1 MGNEALNCKSCGAAL
16 KPGSSV
22 CECEYCGTLNI
33 LTGDTGK
40 FINQLNRANKLRQDK
55 EFDRA
60 IKVYDDILAENT
72 ATADVLW
79 SRTLC
84 EYGIEYVPDPAS
96 SKYIPTLHRIKD
108 ESILNNSSY
117 LEALKICDEK
127 QKDSIEKEANII
139 ADIQNKYLDIVSK
152 ETPYDV
158 FICYK
163 ETDDSSNEQTE
174 DSGIGLD
181 LYERLVNYGLK
192 VFFSRVTLQDKLG
205 INYEPY
211 IYGALKS
218 SKVMVVIGT
227 KAEYFISPWV
237 KNEWSRFLKQM
248 ETDKQKQMFFA
259 CDDVEDLPRAFS
271 GRQAQILNQPNSVQ
285 NLAYSVKNYL
295 SQIGEKK
302 EAKSN
307 DISEVQK
314 FTQQL
319 AELERKNRSNLGGM
333 FGASKPERTILD
345 FIRNY
350 PVPDTKKDCL
360 DFMILATSNINYAV
374 IQGQPNSA
382 DSFSVEQIKGRN
394 EVWKAKAGMI
404 YQKAKALF
412 GNDPEFSQI
421 GGLYDDMLRKI
432 KTATTQEQKKRKN
445 TLIICFSLLG
455 FLFLMSFMMIF
466 IGTCSLNHEEKV
478 KESLPDHQLYV
489 VVKSDPNLFLSTYD
503 IEISI
508 DGKEI
513 GTVSNGK
520 EFKKE
525 VTVKEGEVRF
535 EVEKVGDYDVDGYKY
550 ITVEGD
556 TTFECHLKSKGSEI
570 EIKDI
575 NITEGINK

>member
-1 MGNEALNCKSCGAAL
+1 MGNEALNCKSCGAIL
-16 KPGSSV
+16 KATSSV
-22 CECEYCGTLNI
+22 CECEYCGSLNI

-60 IKVYDDILAENT
+60 LKVYDDILAENT
-72 ATADVLW
+72 PTADVLW
-79 SRTLC
+79 ARVLC
-84 EYGIEYVPDPAS
+84 EYGIEYVPDPVS

-127 QKDSIEKEANII
+127 QKESIESEAKVIS
-139 ADIQNKYLDIVSK
+139 DIQNKYLDIVSK
-152 ETPYDV
+152 ESPYDV

-163 ETDDSSNEQTE
+163 ETEDISSNQTE

-181 LYERLVNYGLK
+181 LYERLVNYGFK
-192 VFFSRVTLQDKLG
+192 VFFSRVTLQNKIG

-227 KAEYFISPWV
+227 KAEYFTSPWV

-248 ETDKQKQMFFA
+248 ENDKAKQMFFA

-271 GRQAQILNQPNSVQ
+271 GRQAQLLNQPNAIQ
-285 NLAYSVKNYL
+285 NLAFTIKNYL

-302 EAKSN
+302 ASGSVELT
-307 DISEVQK
+307 EVQK
-314 FTQQL
+314 FTKEL
-319 AELERKNRSNLGGM
+319 AEMESKNRSNLGGV
-333 FGASKPERTILD
+333 FGATKPERAILE

-350 PVPDTKKDCL
+350 PVPDNKKDCL
-360 DFMILATSNINYAV
+360 DFMILATSRINYAV
-374 IQGQPNSA
+374 IEGQPSSA

-394 EVWKAKAGMI
+394 EVWKEKAGTI
-404 YQKAKALF
+404 YQQSKALF
-412 GNDPEFSQI
+412 GQDPEFVQVA
-421 GGLYDDMLRKI
+421 GLYDSMLRKI
-432 KTATTQEQKKRKN
+432 KVATEKEKKKRTTLLGICFGLLALCFAVFPIMLFATT
-445 TLIICFSLLG
+445 
-455 FLFLMSFMMIF
+455 
-466 IGTCSLNHEEKV
+466 CSSKHEEKV
-478 KESLPDHQLYV
+478 KESLPDHQLYLV
-489 VVKSDPNLFLSTYD
+489 IKSDPNLFLSTYD
-503 IEISI
+503 IEINVN
-508 DGKEI
+508 GKEV
-513 GTVSNGK
+513 GTVANGK

-525 VTVKEGEVRF
+525 ITVKEGNVSLLF
-535 EVEKVGDYDVDGYKY
+535 EKVGDGDVDGYKS

-575 NITEGINK
+575 SVTEGINK